1 MVPQKKKGVVQTIN
15 IHYFAGETGSLRSST
30 QLPQGHPTS
39 RGGGRVPPDIKT
51 PRLPNWPGL
60 VCGRGAEARCGIFS
74 KDLPQAFALLNRF
87 LAPSEAKGRMW

>member
-15 IHYFAGETGSLRSST
+15 IHYFAGETGSQRSST

-60 VCGRGAEARCGIFS
+60 VCGIFS